1 MVTGEV
7 LWVELTAAGAW
18 WDNSFLNKII
28 AHIHQNILT
37 LSPFFSY
44 RFLQFQGNQNVLVRL
59 VLIQPLSG
67 WQQQRC
73 CVRER
78 VRYNINIHQTDT
90 TYQLHFVALTIF
102 SSPTALT
109 AISGRSK
116 SVGMVWEAG
125 AAVRLTAAAVPS
137 HRTRGFERR
146 RLRRRRV
153 MARTWWLL
161 RWCGR
166 SGRWAEMR
174 VEGSRCFQR
183 WNRWRGGDMAD
194 MVVVGAFLSWWNEN
208 NAVCTK
214 IKQEG
219 RERENDLNF
228 YLRKIWRHRWIQI
241 VCNEKMWDYQQ

>member
-37 LSPFFSY
+37 LSPFFSH

-116 SVGMVWEAG
+116 SVGRCGRLELLLGWQQQRCHLTELVDSNGDDCEGDGWWPELDGCSDGAG
-125 AAVRLTAAAVPS
+125 AADD
-137 HRTRGFERR
+137 G
-146 RLRRRRV
+146 LRWGWKEADV
-153 MARTWWLL
+153 FSVEIDGGEEIWPTWWS
-161 RWCGR
+161 
-166 SGRWAEMR
+166 SGHFCHGEM
-174 VEGSRCFQR
+174 
-183 WNRWRGGDMAD
+183 
-194 MVVVGAFLSWWNEN
+194 
-208 NAVCTK
+208 K
-214 IKQEG
+214 ITLFARKEG
-219 RERENDLNF
+219 RERENDLNL